1 MRRLVVPVLLAA
13 LAVGACSG
21 DPEVVLSPATP
32 VTATVTAAATSTLL
46 PDGTAGSA
54 PATTATS
61 LPDGSAGSAP
71 AATATTEA
79 VTPDGFERVRAT
91 VTEPDGT
98 VCELCL
104 WLADT
109 GDRRS
114 RGLMFVTD
122 LGDADGMAFVY
133 PALHSG
139 NFWMKNT
146 PLPLSIAFFGVGGT
160 HLAAF
165 DMAPCTEEPCGLYR
179 TPDDFLVAIE
189 TTQGG
194 LEDLGIGPGS
204 VLDLTDLP
212 CEPS

>member
-1 MRRLVVPVLLAA
+1 MRRSVVPVLLAA
-13 LAVGACSG
+13 LAVGACSD
-21 DPEVVLSPATP
+21 DPEVVLLPVTTVTAPPSTSTSPPDGPPASSPATP
-32 VTATVTAAATSTLL
+32 TTS
-46 PDGTAGSA
+46 D
-54 PATTATS
+54 
-61 LPDGSAGSAP
+61 
-71 AATATTEA
+71 A

-146 PLPLSIAFFGVGGT
+146 LLPLSIAFFGVEGT
-160 HLAAF
+160 HLAEFAM
-165 DMAPCTEEPCGLYR
+165 DPCTEDPCGLYR

-194 LEDLGIGPGS
+194 LADLGIGPGS
-204 VLDLTDLP
+204 VLEVTDLP
-212 CEPS
+212 CTDPTGSVPTG

>member
-1 MRRLVVPVLLAA
+1 MRCSVVLVLFAA
-13 LAVGACSG
+13 LAVGACS
-21 DPEVVLSPATP
+21 DAPEVVLPPATTVAEVPAMNTSEPEPPPDGPADPSSPAT
-32 VTATVTAAATSTLL
+32 S
-46 PDGTAGSA
+46 D
-54 PATTATS
+54 
-61 LPDGSAGSAP
+61 
-71 AATATTEA
+71 A
-79 VTPDGFERVRAT
+79 VTPEGFERVRAT

-98 VCELCL
+98 LCELCL

-133 PALHSG
+133 PTPHAG

-146 PLPLSIAFFGVGGT
+146 PLPLSIAFFGVDGA

-165 DMAPCTEEPCGLYR
+165 DMEPCTEEPCAFYR
-179 TPDDFLVAIE
+179 TPGDFLVAIE

-194 LEDLGIGPGS
+194 LADLGIGPGS
-204 VLDLTDLP
+204 VLAVTDLP
-212 CEPS
+212 CDEATASAAPD